1 MDGRMDG
8 CLIRT
13 GLATPENTQ
22 QDGGGLGVL
31 SVSSIDCRDVNRI
44 ASPPKKGTR
53 LNSFNRTDPKNIFFF
68 FFWGGG
74 VIFQPEDDWK
84 CRLWIETNCGLVTAT
99 RFDYKGNLFLRIVC
113 LIIQLF
119 HENLMGEFHAP
130 VKVTLPHLNK
140 KKSFYLFRFISVYLS
155 FYRAPIFRR
164 HRTFFFCCCLSS
176 FFKIENERARPLP
189 SLSLSNS
196 ASFFSP
202 PNIKRM
208 TLFFLTQYFCIQQ
221 PLSLSLCCVSMCKYK
236 YIKMV
241 AWWIMWLLTGRGGWS
256 VTRAAWH
263 T

>member
-1 MDGRMDG
+1 MGWGYFLFRPLTAETWIESPHPLKKERDS
-8 CLIRT
+8 T
-13 GLATPENTQ
+13 HSTEQTP
-22 QDGGGLGVL
+22 
-31 SVSSIDCRDVNRI
+31 
-44 ASPPKKGTR
+44 
-53 LNSFNRTDPKNIFFF
+53 NIF
-68 FFWGGG
+68 FFWGGL

-99 RFDYKGNLFLRIVC
+99 RFDYKGNLLLRIVC

-164 HRTFFFCCCLSS
+164 HRTFFFFFFFFCLLFLKLKMSAPAIWKRNKMFRRFLGLTVFVCFL
-176 FFKIENERARPLP
+176 FF
-189 SLSLSNS
+189 
-196 ASFFSP
+196 P